1 MTSANI
7 MNLGNV
13 DPGSMNG
20 AINGKNKSAFETT
33 ASAFASMMQR
43 PEPTV
48 KTGSPEETKV
58 QQTSQ
63 TQEFDRYQYRDKTVE
78 EAKVPTV
85 SDKIDSAREDIEEFA
100 QEVVETIKE
109 ELGVG
114 EGEIEKAMEDLGMTV
129 FDLLNPQNLAQVV
142 MELNGTQDSAELLL
156 DTDFQSLMGK
166 IGQLGVE
173 LMNQLD
179 LETKQMD
186 ELISQMDILEAS
198 VAMEDAAVTDEATV
212 IAPEEAIAG
221 NPELTEPVADEAA
234 ANDTVTVV
242 DDRREIPEDDLD
254 KNPKQSV
261 EQAAPEE
268 EAEPKT
274 DVKRDDSF
282 GRNSHSREGST
293 EQPVMGQQ
301 TDSNVFQT
309 SFGEHISQPV
319 SYAAVDTIDLIR
331 QVADNIRIV
340 LANDE
345 TTMEL
350 QLNPENLGKVYLNV
364 SAKEGVVNA
373 QITAQNEAVKQALE
387 VQLADLRESL
397 NQSGV
402 KVDSIEITI
411 ATHEF
416 ERNLEQNQSGQ
427 EGDGRGERRQGRR
440 NLDVD
445 SLDELSGL
453 MSEEE
458 TLVARMMRDN
468 GNSVDYIA

>member
-13 DPGSMNG
+13 DSGSVNG
-20 AINGKNKSAFETT
+20 AINGKNKSAVET
-33 ASAFASMMQR
+33 ASSAFASMMQR
-43 PEPTV
+43 QEPLV
-48 KTGSPEETKV
+48 KSGSFEETKV

-85 SDKIDSAREDIEEFA
+85 SDKIDSAKEDIEEFA
-100 QEVVETIKE
+100 ERVVETINE
-109 ELGVG
+109 ELGTS
-114 EGEIEKAMEDLGMTV
+114 EAEIKEVMEELGMTV

-142 MELNGTQDSAELLL
+142 MALNGTEDSAELLL
-156 DTDFQSLMGK
+156 DTDFQSLMSK
-166 IGQLGVE
+166 IGQFGVE

-179 LETKQMD
+179 LEMKQMD
-186 ELISQMDILEAS
+186 ELISQMDILETP
-198 VAMEDAAVTDEATV
+198 VVMDDVAVT
-212 IAPEEAIAG
+212 EEAMGAVSDEEIAG
-221 NPELTEPVADEAA
+221 NPGLTEAVADEV
-234 ANDTVTVV
+234 TVVV
-242 DDRREIPEDDLD
+242 DDRREAPEDTVDGKLG
-254 KNPKQSV
+254 KSV

-268 EAEPKT
+268 ALEPKT
-274 DVKRDDSF
+274 DMKRDDSF
-282 GRNSHSREGST
+282 GKSNHSHDGSP
-293 EQPVMGQQ
+293 EQHMMAQQ
-301 TDSNVFQT
+301 TDNSVFQT
-309 SFGEHISQPV
+309 SFAEHISQPV
-319 SYAAVDTIDLIR
+319 SYASIDTIDLIR
-331 QVADNIRIV
+331 QVAENIRIV

-350 QLNPENLGKVYLNV
+350 QLNPENLGKVYMNV
-364 SAKEGVVNA
+364 STKEGIVNA

-387 VQLADLRESL
+387 VQLADLRENL

-402 KVDSIEITI
+402 KVNSIEITI

-416 ERNLEQNQSGQ
+416 ERNLEQNQGGQ
-427 EGDGRGERRQGRR
+427 EDNGRGEKRQGRR

-468 GNSVDYIA
+468 GNSVDYTA

>member
-13 DPGSMNG
+13 DSGSVNG
-20 AINGKNKSAFETT
+20 AINGKNKSAVE
-33 ASAFASMMQR
+33 AASSAFASMMQR
-43 PEPTV
+43 QEPLV
-48 KTGSPEETKV
+48 KSGSFEETKV
-58 QQTSQ
+58 QQISQ

-85 SDKIDSAREDIEEFA
+85 SDKIDSAKEDIEEFA
-100 QEVVETIKE
+100 ERVVETINE
-109 ELGVG
+109 ELGTS
-114 EGEIEKAMEDLGMTV
+114 EAEIKEVMEELGMTV

-142 MELNGTQDSAELLL
+142 MALNGTEDSAELLL
-156 DTDFQSLMGK
+156 DTDFQSLMSK
-166 IGQLGVE
+166 IGQFGVE

-179 LETKQMD
+179 LEMKQMD
-186 ELISQMDILEAS
+186 ELISQMDILETP
-198 VAMEDAAVTDEATV
+198 VVMDDVAVT
-212 IAPEEAIAG
+212 EEAMGAVSDEEIAE
-221 NPELTEPVADEAA
+221 NPGLAEAVADE
-234 ANDTVTVV
+234 VTVAV
-242 DDRREIPEDDLD
+242 DDRREAPEDTVDG
-254 KNPKQSV
+254 KFGKSV

-268 EAEPKT
+268 ALEPKT
-274 DVKRDDSF
+274 DMKRDDSF
-282 GRNSHSREGST
+282 GKSNHSHDGSP
-293 EQPVMGQQ
+293 EQHMMAQQ
-301 TDSNVFQT
+301 TDNSVFQT
-309 SFGEHISQPV
+309 SFAEHISQPV
-319 SYAAVDTIDLIR
+319 SYASIDTIDLIR
-331 QVADNIRIV
+331 QVAENIRIV

-350 QLNPENLGKVYLNV
+350 QLNPENLGKVYMNV
-364 SAKEGVVNA
+364 STKEGIVNA

-387 VQLADLRESL
+387 VQLADLRENL

-402 KVDSIEITI
+402 KVNSIEITI

-416 ERNLEQNQSGQ
+416 ERNLEQNQGGQ
-427 EGDGRGERRQGRR
+427 EDNGRGEKRQGRR

-468 GNSVDYIA
+468 GNSVDYTA

>member
-13 DPGSMNG
+13 DSGSVNG
-20 AINGKNKSAFETT
+20 AINGKNKSAVET
-33 ASAFASMMQR
+33 ASSAFASMMQR
-43 PEPTV
+43 QEPLV
-48 KTGSPEETKV
+48 KSGSFEETKV

-85 SDKIDSAREDIEEFA
+85 SDKIDSAKEDIEEFA
-100 QEVVETIKE
+100 ERVVETINE
-109 ELGVG
+109 ELGTS
-114 EGEIEKAMEDLGMTV
+114 EAEIKEVMEELGMTV

-142 MELNGTQDSAELLL
+142 MALNGTEDSAELLL
-156 DTDFQSLMGK
+156 DTDFQSLMSK
-166 IGQLGVE
+166 IGQFGVE

-179 LETKQMD
+179 LEMKQMD
-186 ELISQMDILEAS
+186 ELISQMDILETP
-198 VAMEDAAVTDEATV
+198 VVMDDVAVTEETMGAVSDE
-212 IAPEEAIAG
+212 EIAG
-221 NPELTEPVADEAA
+221 NPGLTEAVADEV
-234 ANDTVTVV
+234 TVVV
-242 DDRREIPEDDLD
+242 DDRREAPEDTVDGKLG
-254 KNPKQSV
+254 KSV

-268 EAEPKT
+268 ALEPKT
-274 DVKRDDSF
+274 DMKRDDSF
-282 GRNSHSREGST
+282 GKSNHSHDGSP
-293 EQPVMGQQ
+293 EQHMMAQQ
-301 TDSNVFQT
+301 TDNSVFQT
-309 SFGEHISQPV
+309 SFAEHISQPV
-319 SYAAVDTIDLIR
+319 SYASIDTIDLIR
-331 QVADNIRIV
+331 QVAENIRIV

-350 QLNPENLGKVYLNV
+350 QLNPENLGKVYMNV
-364 SAKEGVVNA
+364 STKEGIVNA

-387 VQLADLRESL
+387 VQLADLRENL

-402 KVDSIEITI
+402 KVNSIEITI

-416 ERNLEQNQSGQ
+416 ERNLEQNQGGQ
-427 EGDGRGERRQGRR
+427 EDNGRGEKRQGRR

-468 GNSVDYIA
+468 GNSVDYTA

>member
-13 DPGSMNG
+13 DSGSVNG
-20 AINGKNKSAFETT
+20 AINGKNKSAVET
-33 ASAFASMMQR
+33 ASSAFASMMQR
-43 PEPTV
+43 QEPSV
-48 KTGSPEETKV
+48 KSGSFEETKV

-85 SDKIDSAREDIEEFA
+85 SDKIDSAKEDIEEFA
-100 QEVVETIKE
+100 RQVVETINE
-109 ELGVG
+109 ELGAS
-114 EGEIEKAMEDLGMTV
+114 EAEIKEVMEELGMTV

-142 MELNGTQDSAELLL
+142 MALNGTEDSAELLL
-156 DTDFQSLMGK
+156 DTDFQSLMGE

-179 LETKQMD
+179 LEMKQMD
-186 ELISQMDILEAS
+186 ELISQMDILETP
-198 VAMEDAAVTDEATV
+198 VAMDDVAVT
-212 IAPEEAIAG
+212 EEAMGMVPDEEIAG
-221 NPELTEPVADEAA
+221 NPELIEAVADE
-234 ANDTVTVV
+234 VTVV
-242 DDRREIPEDDLD
+242 VDDKREVPEEPVDENLG
-254 KNPKQSV
+254 KPV

-268 EAEPKT
+268 AVEPKT

-282 GRNSHSREGST
+282 GKSNHSQDGSP
-293 EQPVMGQQ
+293 EQHMMAQQ
-301 TDSNVFQT
+301 TDNSVFQT
-309 SFGEHISQPV
+309 SFAEHISQPV
-319 SYAAVDTIDLIR
+319 SYASIDTIDLIR
-331 QVADNIRIV
+331 QVAENIRIV

-350 QLNPENLGKVYLNV
+350 QLNPENLGKVYMNV

-387 VQLADLRESL
+387 VQLADLRENL

-402 KVDSIEITI
+402 KVNSIEITI

-416 ERNLEQNQSGQ
+416 ERNLEQNQGGQ
-427 EGDGRGERRQGRR
+427 EGDGRGEKRQGRR
-440 NLDVD
+440 NLDMD

-468 GNSVDYIA
+468 GNSVDYTA